1 MTSHWEG
8 MPITLLESM
17 ALGKPIVISDCSSS
31 VRRVMVDKLCNVSD
45 DAERS
50 CERTKYGYLMRQ
62 NNLVNYSEFIR
73 DAWVNAISEL
83 LLDNNYY
90 SNCSQA
96 ATLKSK
102 EYDVDKIIKKW
113 DEMIRI

>member
-31 VRRVMVDKLCNVSD
+31 VRRVMIEKICNVSND
-45 DAERS
+45 FKIS

-62 NNLVNYSEFIR
+62 THWVKYSEFIQ

-83 LLDNNYY
+83 LSDKDYY
-90 SNCSQA
+90 SNCSRA

-102 EYDVDKIIKKW
+102 EYDVNNIMKIW